1 MPGIFLQ
8 PLLAKLLKHKTGLPP
23 FLKEGFWLTAKSV
36 CSSVV
41 EGKLIPTKD
50 SLKTRYT
57 SSFNL
62 FSLIEGCLKG
72 NSCRLRKRWM
82 PRGIGCY
89 RKRYC
94 KVASYGLPIWVTWKI
109 LHLAEK
115 REKIVLEY
123 GWFPY
128 SWPYDLNQS
137 PLCLDMTLRAWHA
150 VPSWATVLRQQVL
163 AQLNAE

>member
-72 NSCRLRKRWM
+72 NSGRLKKKM
-82 PRGIGCY
+82 GAGILGML
-89 RKRYC
+89 KLGGIL
-94 KVASYGLPIWVTWKI
+94 KKLP
-109 LHLAEK
+109 
-115 REKIVLEY
+115 
-123 GWFPY
+123 
-128 SWPYDLNQS
+128 QS
-137 PLCLDMTLRAWHA
+137 C
-150 VPSWATVLRQQVL
+150 QF
-163 AQLNAE
+163 